1 MRTAALMLLLFFASM
16 AAAQQL
22 PIVEEHTPISIEHAA
37 GERIVVSY
45 FDMSS
50 KRHKFLDERHFHRG
64 EGVTIWVAPPGN
76 YVVYGGK
83 EPTIVDILASD
94 DDPPDPDPRPDPK
107 PDPEPEPR
115 PEPKPEPSPDPIKV
129 SWAVWIYEQQE
140 AANHIDETNTRQ
152 SAETR
157 EYLDSQG
164 IRISAYEEEQ
174 DAAKPF
180 LKSSPNLPA
189 LFLMQDAQTF
199 EVFDA
204 PENLEQLKAMVKEV
218 QDGE

>member
-1 MRTAALMLLLFFASM
+1 MRSIASLFLLIFASVT
-16 AAAQQL
+16 AAQQL

-115 PEPKPEPSPDPIKV
+115 PEPKPEPSPDPVKV
-129 SWAVWIYEQQE
+129 AWAVWIYEQQE
-140 AANHIDETNTRQ
+140 AANHIDATNVRQ
-152 SAETR
+152 SSETR
-157 EYLDSQG
+157 AYLQSKN
-164 IRISAYEEEQ
+164 IKFSAYDDDQ
-174 DAAKPF
+174 DAAKPY
-180 LKSSPNLPA
+180 LKSAKNLPA
-189 LFLMQDAQTF
+189 LFLMEDAKNYT
-199 EVFDA
+199 VFDA
-204 PENLEQLKAMVKEV
+204 PETLDELQAMVKEAS
-218 QDGE
+218 GE